1 MTISKDS
8 AQIQEFGMDSVVN
21 VKIMV
26 DTRQVNVIM
35 ISQYKSIKIYYH
47 SDISI
52 ETLMEPK
59 TIPKNHNGV
68 QSHHNYLES
77 AQQIIK
83 MVNQKCGN
91 TCQIQEMSVTW
102 LEIYKVQLKKVDL
115 V

>member
-1 MTISKDS
+1 MIISKDS

-26 DTRQVNVIM
+26 FMLQVNVIM
-35 ISQYKSIKIYYH
+35 ISQYKPIKIYYH
-47 SDISI
+47 SDTSI

-59 TIPKNHNGV
+59 TILQDHNGV

-91 TCQIQEMSVTW
+91 ICPIQEMSVTW